1 MLVERYP
8 FYKIYHLCQTKLNLK
23 GLIGL
28 MILPC
33 YSAKLR
39 SASRRLGHR
48 YNAVLAEFGINITQF
63 SLLSMIKRT
72 EPISLT
78 SLAKMME
85 LERSTV
91 GRNVKVLA
99 KMALVELTQ
108 GDKDQREV
116 TLKLTQQ
123 GRQLL
128 KAALPHWQKVQQEI
142 EDSLGEDQILML
154 TDLLKRL

>member
-1 MLVERYP
+1 
-8 FYKIYHLCQTKLNLK
+8 
-23 GLIGL
+23 

>member
-1 MLVERYP
+1 
-8 FYKIYHLCQTKLNLK
+8 
-23 GLIGL
+23 

-48 YNAVLAEFGINITQF
+48 YNAALAEFGINITQF
-63 SLLSMIKRT
+63 SLLSMIKRA

-78 SLAKMME
+78 SLAKNME

-116 TLKLTQQ
+116 TLKLTQE
-123 GRQLL
+123 GLQLL
-128 KAALPHWQKVQQEI
+128 KVALPHWQKVQQEI

-154 TDLLKRL
+154 TDLLNRL

>member
-1 MLVERYP
+1 
-8 FYKIYHLCQTKLNLK
+8 
-23 GLIGL
+23 

-48 YNAVLAEFGINITQF
+48 YNAALAEFGINITQF
-63 SLLSMIKRT
+63 SLLSMIKRA

-78 SLAKMME
+78 SLAKKME

-116 TLKLTQQ
+116 TLKLTQE
-123 GRQLL
+123 GLQLL

>member
-1 MLVERYP
+1 
-8 FYKIYHLCQTKLNLK
+8 
-23 GLIGL
+23 

-48 YNAVLAEFGINITQF
+48 YNAALAEFGINITQF
-63 SLLSMIKRT
+63 SLLSMIKRA

-78 SLAKMME
+78 SLAKKME

-116 TLKLTQQ
+116 TLKLTQE
-123 GRQLL
+123 GLQLL
-128 KAALPHWQKVQQEI
+128 KVALPHWQKVQQEI

-154 TDLLKRL
+154 TDLLNRL

>member
-1 MLVERYP
+1 
-8 FYKIYHLCQTKLNLK
+8 
-23 GLIGL
+23 

-48 YNAVLAEFGINITQF
+48 YNAALAEFGINITQF

-99 KMALVELTQ
+99 KMELVELSQ